1 MSAWNRFWDGFTIS
15 TARLAVFRFCF
26 FLILGWD
33 CWDQIS
39 HAPRYGAGGLNVSH
53 FPLLDDVLPMPERL
67 WMLGAYVLMS
77 YLSFRIALGGATRF
91 ALPLLTG
98 LWGATY
104 FISQLD
110 SYQHHYLIFLVLL
123 ICCFIPWDAPREDPR
138 EDGSDVRA
146 SWAVRLL
153 TVQISILYFWTTITK
168 LDPLWLSGETLSS
181 QIKVPWVKA
190 WMLSAAQTLD
200 TDIAGLWAL
209 AAVAVAAGELAVAV
223 GWQLRRFW
231 LPTLLLGLSFHAG
244 VELVEFKIGLFS
256 YFMFTIYLLIV
267 PSSVIK
273 VLYGFRAFAP
283 RLPGGAVGTPAL
295 AVALV
300 AGAAILA
307 QIPFESTALIVALIT
322 GTALI
327 LEPRSDA
334 ESRDQ
339 RALTHVLVCLMVLGL
354 HSQTDQIRDYFRYLG
369 GDTRRRGDLITATMA
384 YRSVTEIDET
394 YASGFYRL
402 GDLLY
407 RQKQYEAAIS
417 PLERARA
424 LDPGEWQ
431 MHLRAAQ
438 VYDALDRGPDA
449 YAAAS
454 RVLELK
460 PDQSTAEKIASR
472 HGPSDP

>member
-1 MSAWNRFWDGFTIS
+1 MSAWNRYWESFTIS
-15 TARLAVFRFCF
+15 TARLSVFRFCF

-53 FPLLDDVLPMPERL
+53 LPMLDDLLPTPERL
-67 WMLGAYVLMS
+67 WMLGAFVLMS
-77 YLSFRIALGGATRF
+77 YLAFRIALGGATRY
-91 ALPLLTG
+91 ALPLLTA

-123 ICCFIPWDAPREDPR
+123 ICCFVPWDAPREDPK
-138 EDGSDVRA
+138 EDGSDERG

-153 TVQISILYFWTTITK
+153 TVQISVLYFWTAVAK
-168 LDPLWLSGETLSS
+168 MDPLWLSGQTLST
-181 QIKVPWVKA
+181 QIKVPWVKE

-209 AAVAVAAGELAVAV
+209 AAVAVTVGELAVAA
-223 GWQLRRFW
+223 GWQLRRFY
-231 LPTLLLGLSFHAG
+231 LPTMLLGLSFHIG

-256 YFMFTIYLLIV
+256 YFMMSIYLLIA
-267 PSSVIK
+267 PSSIIRA
-273 VLYGFRAFAP
+273 LYGFRAFAP

-295 AVALV
+295 AIALV
-300 AGAAILA
+300 AGAAILSRV
-307 QIPFESTALIVALIT
+307 PFESAALIITLIT
-322 GTALI
+322 GVALA

-334 ESRDQ
+334 GTRDQ
-339 RALTHVLVCLMVLGL
+339 RALIHVLVCLMILGL
-354 HSQTDQIRDYFRYLG
+354 HTQTEQMRDYFRFLG

-384 YRSVTEIDET
+384 YRNVTEIDPT

-407 RQKQYEAAIS
+407 RQKKYEDAVA
-417 PLERARA
+417 PLEQARV
-424 LDPGEWQ
+424 LDPDEWQ

-438 VYDALDRGPDA
+438 VYDALGRGPEA

-454 RVLELK
+454 RVLQLK
-460 PDQSTAEKIASR
+460 PDQSTAKKIASR
-472 HGPSDP
+472 HRTSDP